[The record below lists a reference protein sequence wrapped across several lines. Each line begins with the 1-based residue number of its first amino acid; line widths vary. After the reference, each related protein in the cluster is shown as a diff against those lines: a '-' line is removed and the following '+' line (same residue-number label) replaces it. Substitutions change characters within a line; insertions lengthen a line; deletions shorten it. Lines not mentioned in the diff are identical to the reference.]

1 MPLVKRLIKG
11 STLTY
16 QEMDDNLSYLD
27 NKVSGSSGY
36 ITRFSG
42 STALTSSLLNQISS
56 TVFVY
61 GSFNV
66 SQSLTVNNSS
76 VVTLASPSYYIATG
90 SVTASINVQNKLF
103 SLTSA
108 SVNFGE
114 INTSTSNTSF
124 GQETLWSGSNSTG
137 NTSFGYN
144 TLKSN
149 TTGNYNTS
157 VGFSALLSN
166 TNGPANTGVGGYSL
180 YYNTSG
186 QANTALGT
194 FALGANTVGNS
205 NVALGYEAGVSNV
218 TGSSN
223 VFLGYNAGYSE
234 TNSNRLYIANS
245 DTTSPL
251 IKGNFST
258 GLLQLNTAA
267 GTQITGSLNVS
278 GSTIISGSLTQG
290 LTTIASGQLSHAQG
304 QSTIASGSYSH
315 AEGRFTSASGNYSH
329 AEGTGTISSGQS
341 SHAEGQATIASGSFS
356 HAEGYFTIAS
366 GSYSHAEGVST
377 TAQGEYSH
385 AEGYATIALGLAS
398 HTEGYLTITS
408 GSFSHAEGISTTASG
423 DYSHAEGNNT
433 VASGLYQHVQGAY
446 NISSSNSSAFI
457 LGNGT
462 SNANRSNLIYASG
475 SQVQITGSLI
485 TTGEINASGFRGSIT
500 ISPNYRYISLQDP
513 TDPFGNLV
521 ALYLSGSGIV
531 SKRLPYLQLGDLG
544 LNINDQ
550 VNILSTG
557 VKITGSLDVSTS
569 ASRFVLAPSTKD
581 LSWIDSTDNMNQF
594 SIYLSGSNDNRQVLL
609 QSGDKGFNLDDKLK
623 VVSTGTQITGSLIVS
638 GSGAT
643 FYNIITLPALSTLP
657 SGSPTGSF
665 AVSGSNANCK
675 PYFYNG
681 STWTALF

>member
-90 SVTASINVQNKLF
+90 SVTASVDVNSSKIF
-103 SLTSA
+103 SITSA
-108 SVNFGE
+108 SVNFGQ
-114 INTSTSNTSF
+114 INKTLTNTSF
-124 GQETLWSGSNSTG
+124 GQETLPSSATG
-137 NTSFGYN
+137 YGNAAFGYRALRANTSGIANIAIGY
-144 TLKSN
+144 
-149 TTGNYNTS
+149 G
-157 VGFSALLSN
+157 ALLSN
-166 TNGPANTGVGGYSL
+166 TDGDENVAIGGNALEFNTLGS
-180 YYNTSG
+180 YNTAIG
-186 QANTALGT
+186 TAALDLNNADNNTALGYSSG
-194 FALGANTVGNS
+194 F
-205 NVALGYEAGVSNV
+205 SNV
-218 TGSSN
+218 TGSNN
-223 VFLGYNAGYSE
+223 VFLGYKAGFYE
-234 TNSNRLYIANS
+234 TNSNRLYISNS

-258 GLLQLNTAA
+258 GLLQLNTSA
-267 GTQITGSLNVS
+267 GTQITGSFSVNTSNKSLFTVS
-278 GSTIISGSLTQG
+278 PSSRY
-290 LTTIASGQLSHAQG
+290 LS
-304 QSTIASGSYSH
+304 
-315 AEGRFTSASGNYSH
+315 FTD
-329 AEGTGTISSGQS
+329 
-341 SHAEGQATIASGSFS
+341 FDDL
-356 HAEGYFTIAS
+356 F
-366 GSYSHAEGVST
+366 
-377 TAQGEYSH
+377 
-385 AEGYATIALGLAS
+385 
-398 HTEGYLTITS
+398 
-408 GSFSHAEGISTTASG
+408 
-423 DYSHAEGNNT
+423 GNNFF
-433 VASGLYQHVQGAY
+433 V
-446 NISSSNSSAFI
+446 
-457 LGNGT
+457 
-462 SNANRSNLIYASG
+462 
-475 SQVQITGSLI
+475 
-485 TTGEINASGFRGSIT
+485 
-500 ISPNYRYISLQDP
+500 
-513 TDPFGNLV
+513 
-521 ALYLSGSGIV
+521 YLSGSNSNNEILIQTGDKGLSV
-531 SKRLPYLQLGDLG
+531 DNRLK
-544 LNINDQ
+544 
-550 VNILSTG
+550 VVSTG
-557 VKITGSLDVSTS
+557 TQITGSLDVSTA
-569 ASRFVLAPSTKD
+569 ASRFVLTPSTKD
-581 LSWIDSTDNMNQF
+581 LSWIDSTDDMNQF

>member
-27 NKVSGSSGY
+27 NKVSGSDGY

-90 SVTASINVQNKLF
+90 SVTASVDVNSSKIF
-103 SLTSA
+103 SITSA
-108 SVNFGE
+108 SVNFGQ
-114 INTSTSNTSF
+114 INKTLTNTSF
-124 GQETLWSGSNSTG
+124 GQETLPASATG
-137 NTSFGYN
+137 YGNAAFGYRALRANTSGIANIAIGY
-144 TLKSN
+144 
-149 TTGNYNTS
+149 G
-157 VGFSALLSN
+157 ALLSN
-166 TNGPANTGVGGYSL
+166 TDGDENVAIGGNALEFNTLGS
-180 YYNTSG
+180 YNTAIG
-186 QANTALGT
+186 TAALDLNNADNNTALGYSSG
-194 FALGANTVGNS
+194 F
-205 NVALGYEAGVSNV
+205 SNV
-218 TGSSN
+218 TGSNN
-223 VFLGYNAGYSE
+223 VFLGYKAGFYE
-234 TNSNRLYIANS
+234 TNSNRLYISNS

-267 GTQITGSLNVS
+267 GTQITGSLTVS
-278 GSTIISGSLTQG
+278 GSTT
-290 LTTIASGQLSHAQG
+290 
-304 QSTIASGSYSH
+304 
-315 AEGRFTSASGNYSH
+315 
-329 AEGTGTISSGQS
+329 
-341 SHAEGQATIASGSFS
+341 
-356 HAEGYFTIAS
+356 
-366 GSYSHAEGVST
+366 
-377 TAQGEYSH
+377 
-385 AEGYATIALGLAS
+385 
-398 HTEGYLTITS
+398 
-408 GSFSHAEGISTTASG
+408 
-423 DYSHAEGNNT
+423 
-433 VASGLYQHVQGAY
+433 
-446 NISSSNSSAFI
+446 
-457 LGNGT
+457 
-462 SNANRSNLIYASG
+462 
-475 SQVQITGSLI
+475 ITGSLLI
-485 TTGEINASGFRGSIT
+485 TGSAIIEGAITTSLDAVLANYLTFGSGGGKNYLNTAAGYLTLYNNTSGSNNTAVGANSLSNNNIGNSNCGFGQGALVQNQSGNYNNAFGHQSLLTSTGTSNNGFGYRSLANIRSGINNTAIGDNAGYYSSGSSSGNVYIGSYAGPSTNTTENNKLYIANNSGSSPLIKGDFSSGLLQLFTPAGTEITGPLTTTGEINAIGFRGSIT

-531 SKRLPYLQLGDLG
+531 SKGIPYLQLGDLG

-569 ASRFVLAPSTKD
+569 ASRFVLNPSTKD

-594 SIYLSGSNDNRQVLL
+594 SIYLSGSNENRQVLL

-643 FYNIITLPALSTLP
+643 FYNIITLPALNTLP